1 MSDELQNSENSP
13 SSPEAALEEPLEQE
27 PSPKDHK
34 DPNDLNENT
43 DLNDLKEWEID
54 NLPNRLTIF
63 RVVLIPVIIG
73 SLGLM
78 MSPWQWLN
86 SWHHTLG
93 YVAGW
98 TFTAA
103 SITDFLDGYIAR
115 KKNLQTVFGSFL
127 DPIADKFLVVSSLLM
142 LQGLNR
148 IPVFLVIILVLR
160 ELYITALRMLAIERG
175 LKIPVGNLGKW
186 KTAFQMIGI
195 PMLMAYDRPWGI
207 PMIELGH
214 LFIYLAAAASVYSS
228 LQYSVGLIQ
237 KLKDKYSKLKVR
249 SAKRKNNNGEAS

>member
-1 MSDELQNSENSP
+1 MENIKTDVNDQQKIEKELR
-13 SSPEAALEEPLEQE
+13 
-27 PSPKDHK
+27 
-34 DPNDLNENT
+34 
-43 DLNDLKEWEID
+43 EWEID

-63 RVVLIPVIIG
+63 RVLLIPVIIG
-73 SLGLM
+73 SLGLVM
-78 MSPWQWLN
+78 LDYKWLQT
-86 SWHHTLG
+86 WHHYLG

-103 SITDFLDGYIAR
+103 SVTDFLDGYIAR
-115 KKNLQTVFGSFL
+115 KRDLQTVFGSFL

-142 LQGLNR
+142 LQGLER

-175 LKIPVGNLGKW
+175 IKVPVGNLGKW

-214 LFIYLAAAASVYSS
+214 AFIYLAAAASLYSS
-228 LQYSVGLIQ
+228 LQYSMGLVKNMKGKYI
-237 KLKDKYSKLKVR
+237 KLKLK
-249 SAKRKNNNGEAS
+249 SRKNKIEEPVSEVSTDIKTEEKS